1 MWNLLPALI
10 LLMLQGSCSGD
21 LASRHTDVLGALV
34 RVSAMES
41 AARQSD
47 PEVREALRALLRGG
61 GDQSLRGGTGGWSFG
76 WLILLDREPEAPKT
90 ASVETP
96 ESSPP
101 DPPLLRPTDGYA
113 FSARSRDGPLFG

>member
-10 LLMLQGSCSGD
+10 LLMLQGTCCGEM
-21 LASRHTDVLGALV
+21 ASRHTDVLGAWV
-34 RVSAMES
+34 RVSAIES

-47 PEVREALRALLRGG
+47 PEVREALRALLRAG
-61 GDQSLRGGTGGWSFG
+61 GDESIPGGVDGWSFG
-76 WLILLDREPEAPKT
+76 WLILLDREPEATKPDT
-90 ASVETP
+90 AKTP

-101 DPPLLRPTDGYA
+101 DPPLLRPIDGYA